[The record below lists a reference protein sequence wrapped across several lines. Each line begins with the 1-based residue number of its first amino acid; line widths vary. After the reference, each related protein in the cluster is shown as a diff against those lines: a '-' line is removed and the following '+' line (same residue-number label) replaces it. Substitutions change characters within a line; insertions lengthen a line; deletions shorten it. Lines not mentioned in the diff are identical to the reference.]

1 MKKTLFILFVFA
13 VFINTNAQ
21 EIKWLTFEE
30 AVEANKTNPKLM
42 LIDVYTDWCG
52 WCKKMDKTTY
62 SNAIIIAYVN
72 KNFHPVKL
80 DGEQKE
86 DIIHEGYTF
95 KFKQQGRSKYNE
107 FTATL
112 LNGKLSYP
120 TTVFMDENVQVLNR
134 TPGYLDTETMEKVL
148 TFFASKEYL
157 TKKWEE
163 FEKGFK
169 SNL

>member
-72 KNFHPVKL
+72 KSAP
-80 DGEQKE
+80 
-86 DIIHEGYTF
+86 
-95 KFKQQGRSKYNE
+95 
-107 FTATL
+107 
-112 LNGKLSYP
+112 
-120 TTVFMDENVQVLNR
+120 
-134 TPGYLDTETMEKVL
+134 
-148 TFFASKEYL
+148 
-157 TKKWEE
+157 
-163 FEKGFK
+163 
-169 SNL
+169 